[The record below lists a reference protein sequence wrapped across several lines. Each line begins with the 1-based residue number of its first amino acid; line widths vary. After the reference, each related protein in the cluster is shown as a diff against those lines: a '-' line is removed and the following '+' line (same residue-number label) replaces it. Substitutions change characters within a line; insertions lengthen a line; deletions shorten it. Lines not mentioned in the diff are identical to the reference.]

1 MAWSSSLSNLSW
13 SIDTKCKVNCNVYY
27 LDIEG
32 LSVLPYEQKGVWLQQ
47 ISLWKHVS
55 HKNTSYRV
63 STKNMTP
70 NGDQTL

>member
-1 MAWSSSLSNLSW
+1 
-13 SIDTKCKVNCNVYY
+13 VYY

-32 LSVLPYEQKGVWLQQ
+32 LSVLPYGQKGVWLQQ

-63 STKNMTP
+63 SSP
-70 NGDQTL
+70 